1 VRRPVLDCYVDDADR
16 IDRLI
21 VLGAV
26 LLGLLLTIAAGFPA
40 GQLW

>member
-1 VRRPVLDCYVDDADR
+1 VDGRDR

-21 VLGAV
+21 VLGAAV
-26 LLGLLLTIAAGFPA
+26 LGFVVALAAGFPA